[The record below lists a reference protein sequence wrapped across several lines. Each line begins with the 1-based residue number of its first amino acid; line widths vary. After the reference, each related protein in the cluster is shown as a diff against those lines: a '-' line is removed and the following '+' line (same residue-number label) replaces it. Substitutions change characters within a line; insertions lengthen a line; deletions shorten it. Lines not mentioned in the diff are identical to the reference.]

1 MSWQD
6 QDNKK
11 QRGKIDRIYVSPTE
25 YYELH
30 HYVDHYL
37 QSNAFD
43 VSDKNRQT
51 VTNAIDGYPGS
62 APIQR
67 DALTDYL
74 NKKFKK

>member
-11 QRGKIDRIYVSPTE
+11 QRGKIDRIYVSTTE
-25 YYELH
+25 YYELNY
-30 HYVDHYL
+30 YVDHYL
-37 QSNAFD
+37 ESNGFE

-51 VTNAIDGYPGS
+51 VSNAIDGYHG
-62 APIQR
+62 AIPIQR